1 MAITK
6 LTTTQIDSI
15 VNDAYRQM
23 TGKDTL
29 SAEDL
34 SNFSDTGVAD
44 VQALRSQFTGK
55 LLNVIAKNWYTDSS
69 YRSSYKDVFFEDSS
83 RFGAITQMI
92 SVTVPEVKENSAWK
106 SFTSGVSTVGNYTV
120 YLPVV
125 DTKYFVKSEAWAL
138 PITITGEQWDTAF
151 KSREALDDFVSYIFM
166 VVDNALV
173 QHMEDLNGANR
184 NHFIAEKINADNDSS
199 VGGIHVVDLV
209 ANYVADK
216 GITTALS
223 VEDFMNSADCLRFA
237 IEQIGLYI
245 GYMQKQ
251 TALFNTDGKVR
262 FTPKDRL
269 VVQLLDYFVKR
280 LDTVARS
287 TTFHND
293 LVELPYYESVPAWQN
308 MNSLSF
314 DNLSS
319 INIKLSDTVTIE
331 KAGICGLVADKW
343 AIIHTIKSQ
352 RVASQHFDIEDLTLY
367 EYQYRDQYMNNLT
380 MNAVVFVVDDFVP
393 EPTE

>member
-6 LTTTQIDSI
+6 LNTTQINAI
-15 VNDAYRQM
+15 VNEAYKQM
-23 TGKDTL
+23 TGKEAL
-29 SAEDL
+29 SVEDL
-34 SNFSDTGVAD
+34 SSFSDNGTAD
-44 VQALRSQFTGK
+44 IQALRSQFTGK
-55 LLNVIAKNWYTDSS
+55 LLNVIAKNWYTDTS
-69 YRSSYKDVFFEDSS
+69 YRSSYRDVFFEDSS

-92 SVTVPEVKENSAWK
+92 SVSVPEVRENSAWK
-106 SFTSGVSTVGNYTV
+106 SFTSGVSTVGNYTI

-125 DTKYFVKSEAWAL
+125 DTKYYVKSESWAL

-151 KSREALDDFVSYIFM
+151 KSREALDDFVAYIFM

-173 QHMEDLNGANR
+173 QHMEDLNAANR
-184 NHFIAEKINADNDSS
+184 NHFIAEKINAKNTS
-199 VGGIHVVDLV
+199 VPGVHVVDLV
-209 ANYVADK
+209 ASYVADR

-223 VEDFMNSADCLRFA
+223 VESFMSNEDCLRFA
-237 IEQIGLYI
+237 IEQISLYM

-251 TALFNTDGKVR
+251 TALFNTDGVVR
-262 FTPKDRL
+262 LTPKDRL

-293 LVELPYYESVPAWQN
+293 LIELPYYESVPAWQN
-308 MNSLSF
+308 MNSLTF

-319 INIKLSDTVTIE
+319 INIKLSDSVTVE
-331 KAGICGLVADKW
+331 KAGICGLIADKW

-352 RVASQHFDIEDLTLY
+352 RVASQRFDIEDLTLY

-380 MNAVVFVVDDFVP
+380 MNAVVFVVGDFVP
-393 EPTE
+393 GA